1 MKTYRIIGTTLSAVL
16 ALIFSLALFLLTA
29 VHGIARAVNKD
40 TLTAIADVFLENEE
54 LYDEV
59 TGPVAQTVS
68 TGVTEALTENLPI
81 TVTKEQEKMIADTVQ
96 EIMNTD
102 EFKDVLSDVT
112 SDLLI
117 DIMDPDSGN
126 VDIAVAEKL
135 STMLE
140 ENPETFDE
148 ILDDAVTAYGLNY
161 NEVYAAATL
170 YMLEND
176 LEIPQYGASYSSIAA
191 GIVSASDEEL
201 DALLNDYLASMGFSA
216 NNLPDIPDTDYAPMN
231 TDAEAEAAIAEMQ
244 AFMKKIGTIVEFFK
258 SALYVLIICG
268 TLLLFFGISTLLIW
282 SIKRSLLIS
291 GIMTAISAA
300 LLFVTGTIKFPTA
313 LLMPFFEE
321 SFGTAAITAHD
332 ILATAWGAATS
343 NITICGII
351 TLAVALLFIGGFILL
366 HILAKKK
373 KATILA

>member
-81 TVTKEQEKMIADTVQ
+81 TVTEEQEKMIADTVQ

-112 SDLLI
+112 SDLMI
-117 DIMDPDSGN
+117 DIMDPDSDS

-216 NNLPDIPDTDYAPMN
+216 NNLPDIPNTDYAPMN

-268 TLLLFFGISTLLIW
+268 TVLLFFGISALLTW
-282 SIKRSLLIS
+282 SIKRSLLIC
-291 GIMTAISAA
+291 GILTAISAA
-300 LLFVTGTIKFPTA
+300 LLFVTGTIKFPTE

-332 ILATAWGAATS
+332 ILAIAWGAATS

-351 TLAVALLFIGGFILL
+351 TLAVALLLIGGFILL
-366 HILAKKK
+366 HVLAKKK
-373 KATILA
+373 KATIPA

>member
-1 MKTYRIIGTTLSAVL
+1 MKTYRIIGTTLSAAL
-16 ALIFSLALFLLTA
+16 ALIFALALFLLTA
-29 VHGIARAVNKD
+29 VHETARVINKSTLSAV
-40 TLTAIADVFLENEE
+40 ADAFLENEE
-54 LYDEV
+54 LYNEV

-81 TVTKEQEKMIADTVQ
+81 TVTEEQEKMIADTVQ

-117 DIMDPDSGN
+117 DIMDPDSDS

-176 LEIPQYGASYSSIAA
+176 LDIPQYGASYSSIAA
-191 GIVSASDEEL
+191 GIVSASGEEL
-201 DALLNDYLASMGFSA
+201 DTLLSEYLSAMGLSMSD
-216 NNLPDIPDTDYAPMN
+216 LPDLPDTDYAPVD
-231 TDAEAEAAIAEMQ
+231 TDAEAEASIAEMQ
-244 AFMKKIGTIVEFFK
+244 ALIKQVGTIVEFFK
-258 SALYVLIICG
+258 SALYVLIMCG
-268 TLLLFFGISTLLIW
+268 TLLLFFGISALLTW
-282 SIKRSLLIS
+282 SVKRSLLIC

-300 LLFVTGTIKFPTA
+300 LLFMTGTIKFPTA

-332 ILATAWGAATS
+332 ILAIAWGAATS

-351 TLAVALLFIGGFILL
+351 TLAMALLFIGGFILM
-366 HILAKKK
+366 HIHAKKK
-373 KATILA
+373 KLAAQA